1 MPITLECRRACSR
14 DVGTYLYDTGRG
26 RQRMLSVAGCSFS
39 GQQKMI
45 NLPFLRFKDAHM
57 PILPLGHPRAHPVTE
72 LPTIGQ
78 GGLPLGMPPF
88 CKLRQHSPP
97 GPGSAPHPWPSRQL
111 LPLLSSS
118 QLLCDSSSQLM
129 PLQGC

>member
-1 MPITLECRRACSR
+1 MPKGLSR
-14 DVGTYLYDTGRG
+14 DVGTYLYETERG

-39 GQQKMI
+39 GQQIMI
-45 NLPFLRFKDAHM
+45 NIPFLGFGDAHM
-57 PILPLGHPRAHPVTE
+57 PILPLGHRRAHPVTE
-72 LPTIGQ
+72 LPTTGQ

-88 CKLRQHSPP
+88 YKLRQQLPP

-118 QLLCDSSSQLM
+118 QRLCDSSSQLM